1 MELQSVFTE
10 LGILYEEIIHP
21 PVYTVEQVRNLQLNI
36 AGSGCKNLFL
46 TDHHQKYLLVVL
58 EEDKQADLK
67 KIAAAAGTKRLSFAS
82 DEALLKILGLLPGGV
97 SPFGLIHDQ
106 EKRVGLVLDES
117 LAGKRLLFH
126 PNVNT
131 KTIAVWYEDLIR
143 FVEYTGHRYVLI

>member
-1 MELQSVFTE
+1 MLFRS
-10 LGILYEEIIHP
+10 
-21 PVYTVEQVRNLQLNI
+21 
-36 AGSGCKNLFL
+36 FL
-46 TDHHQKYLLVVL
+46 TDHHQNYLLVVL

>member
-82 DEALLKILGLLPGGV
+82 DEALLKILGLLDRKSV
-97 SPFGLIHDQ
+97 
-106 EKRVGLVLDES
+106 V
-117 LAGKRLLFH
+117 
-126 PNVNT
+126 
-131 KTIAVWYEDLIR
+131 
-143 FVEYTGHRYVLI
+143 